1 MSYPVNRDLWESLE
15 SIFIAKARELVKEIA
30 EEVGKPEKLLWNEL
44 VKDKIKLHIV
54 EQDEVAEK
62 CMELVYNDKV
72 AHRCR
77 KPVYT
82 GTEFCPQH
90 GFSTQTHN
98 IKALP
103 SLQRAI
109 LDDGS
114 IVFHDRLTQDL
125 YDSSYRLCGFKT
137 KKGTFV
143 HKVFKLEET

>member
-44 VKDKIKLHIV
+44 VKDKIKLHII
-54 EQDEVAEK
+54 EQDEVAEQ

-90 GFSTQTHN
+90 GFSTQIHN
-98 IKALP
+98 TKALP

-109 LDDGS
+109 WDDGS
-114 IVFHDRLTQDL
+114 IVFYDRLTQDL
-125 YDSSYRLCGFKT
+125 YDKNYKRCGYKT
-137 KKGTFV
+137 EKSLV
-143 HKVFKLEET
+143 VFKLEET

>member
-54 EQDEVAEK
+54 EQDEVAEQ

-90 GFSTQTHN
+90 GFSIQIHN

-109 LDDGS
+109 WDDGS
-114 IVFHDRLTQDL
+114 IVFYDRLTQDL
-125 YDSSYRLCGFKT
+125 YDKNYKRCGYKT
-137 KKGTFV
+137 EKSLV
-143 HKVFKLEET
+143 VFKLEET

>member
-44 VKDKIKLHIV
+44 VKDKIKVHIV
-54 EQDEVAEK
+54 EQDEVAEQ

-109 LDDGS
+109 CDDGS

-125 YDSSYRLCGFKT
+125 YDSSYRRCGFKT
-137 KKGTFV
+137 EKGSFIV
-143 HKVFKLEET
+143 VKVEET

>member
-30 EEVGKPEKLLWNEL
+30 EEVGKPEKLLWNEV

-54 EQDEVAEK
+54 EQDEVAEQ

-77 KPVYT
+77 KPVCT

-98 IKALP
+98 TKALP

-109 LDDGS
+109 WDDGS

-125 YDSSYRLCGFKT
+125 YDSSYRRCGFKT
-137 KKGTFV
+137 EKGSFI
-143 HKVFKLEET
+143 VFKLEET

>member
-54 EQDEVAEK
+54 EQDEVGEQ

-77 KPVYT
+77 KPVCT

-90 GFSTQTHN
+90 GFSIQTN
-98 IKALP
+98 NTKLLP
-103 SLQRAI
+103 SLRRI
-109 LDDGS
+109 KLDDGS
-114 IVFHDRLTQDL
+114 IIFYDRLTQDL
-125 YDSSYRLCGFKT
+125 YDNNYKRCGYKT
-137 KKGTFV
+137 EEGLV
-143 HKVFKLEET
+143 VFKLEET

>member
-54 EQDEVAEK
+54 EQDEVAEQ
-62 CMELVYNDKV
+62 CMELVYNDKL

-77 KPVYT
+77 KPVCT

-90 GFSTQTHN
+90 RFSTQTHN
-98 IKALP
+98 TKALP
-103 SLQRAI
+103 SLQRI
-109 LDDGS
+109 KLDDGS
-114 IVFHDRLTQDL
+114 IIFYDRLTQDL
-125 YDSSYRLCGFKT
+125 YDNNYKRCGYKT
-137 KKGTFV
+137 EEGFV
-143 HKVFKLEET
+143 VVKLEET

>member
-54 EQDEVAEK
+54 EQDEVAEQ

-90 GFSTQTHN
+90 GFNTQTHN
-98 IKALP
+98 TKALP

-109 LDDGS
+109 CDDGS
-114 IVFHDRLTQDL
+114 IVFYDRLTQDL
-125 YDSSYRLCGFKT
+125 YDRNYKRCGYKT
-137 KKGTFV
+137 EKSLV
-143 HKVFKLEET
+143 VFKLEET

>member
-54 EQDEVAEK
+54 EQDEVAEQ
-62 CMELVYNDKV
+62 CMELVYYDKV

-90 GFSTQTHN
+90 GFSTQINNT
-98 IKALP
+98 KALP
-103 SLQRAI
+103 SLRRI
-109 LDDGS
+109 KLEDGS
-114 IVFHDRLTQDL
+114 IIFYDRLTQDL
-125 YDSSYRLCGFKT
+125 YDSSYRRCGYKREE
-137 KKGTFV
+137 GLV
-143 HKVFKLEET
+143 VFKLEET

>member
-54 EQDEVAEK
+54 EQDEVAEQ

-109 LDDGS
+109 WDDGS

-125 YDSSYRLCGFKT
+125 YDSSYSRCGFKT
-137 KKGTFV
+137 EKGSFI
-143 HKVFKLEET
+143 VFKLEET